1 MHRLGGH
8 TLQEV
13 ADRLGISVN
22 MVHRMV
28 RDAVFVVADRLSLST
43 E

>member
-13 ADRLGISVN
+13 ADLLGVSAN

-28 RDAVFVVADRLSLST
+28 RDAVAVVADRPS
-43 E
+43 